1 MELKFYGP
9 LEQRY
14 ISQYLKKAAI
24 LKSKMTAI
32 NGVGKIGNIVFV
44 VLDVWAVIPETCKDC
59 TQSCIWA
66 PFLLHKPTD

>member
-1 MELKFYGP
+1 LAT
-9 LEQRY
+9 L
-14 ISQYLKKAAI
+14 
-24 LKSKMTAI
+24 
-32 NGVGKIGNIVFV
+32 VFV